1 MKYVPGILLILLF
14 LSLPRVAWAEDGTA
28 AGSNGETST
37 TQTDADGKQAKE
49 KKEKKEGEKEEEE
62 EPDCE

>member
-14 LSLPRVAWAEDGTA
+14 LSLPRFVWAEDVTA
-28 AGSNGETST
+28 AGSSGETST
-37 TQTDADGKQAKE
+37 TQTDADGKQEKE
-49 KKEKKEGEKEEEE
+49 KEGKKEEDKEEEE